1 MLKEKTYSDIKNSL
15 TKDYEF
21 FNKIMGYENIYNS
34 EYKKLNQMFKGLT
47 KKTTYIKRWSY
58 KEQKE
63 IKEPFPANYTSIE
76 TNSFY
81 GHYLSKDDLSNLD
94 KDFPNIKNDYKL
106 LLERKGKVKLGKRP
120 NNECDDYKK
129 QYQEKLYKKAQLEDK
144 AKCGIC
150 DMFWEQV
157 DMNGRKNI
165 LADHGFHLGW
175 GGRNGVCF
183 GARYL
188 SWERSPESKVAYIEK
203 VLNPILK
210 QLPKEKPT
218 GVDLDKVIQ
227 QANNYNNLKA
237 EIHNTPKDIQIKY
250 SDFLSDYRMK
260 SMISY
265 GKSVRPFVL
274 GDEHIT
280 CFEKYLEI
288 KAIPEVLKLHEL
300 KEKVTKPSIRFSGMQ
315 VSMTL
320 PTNKDDIT
328 LELLTRIWSDYKD
341 QIEAEKLKFQT
352 AIKNWKLELTPR
364 EKMNRERA

>member
-1 MLKEKTYSDIKNSL
+1 MLQEKTYSDIKNSL
-15 TKDYEF
+15 TEDYEF

-320 PTNKDDIT
+320 PTN
-328 LELLTRIWSDYKD
+328 
-341 QIEAEKLKFQT
+341 
-352 AIKNWKLELTPR
+352 
-364 EKMNRERA
+364 

>member
-1 MLKEKTYSDIKNSL
+1 MLQEKTYSDIKNSL
-15 TKDYEF
+15 TVDYKF
-21 FNKIMGYENIYNS
+21 FNKVMGYENIYNS

-58 KEQKE
+58 KEEKE

-81 GHYLSKDDLSNLD
+81 GHYLSNDNLNNLA
-94 KDFPNIKNDYKL
+94 KDFPNIKKDYDL
-106 LLERKGKVKLGKRP
+106 LKTKKDKVKLGKRP

-129 QYQEKLYKKAQLEDK
+129 QYQEKLYKQAQLEDK
-144 AKCGIC
+144 AQCGIC
-150 DMFWEQV
+150 NKFWEQV

-175 GGRNGVCF
+175 GQRNGVCF

-250 SDFLSDYRMK
+250 NDLLSDYRYK
-260 SMISY
+260 SMIAY
-265 GKSVRPFVL
+265 GKSPRPFSI
-274 GDEHIT
+274 GDEYIT
-280 CFEKYLEI
+280 SPEKYIEV
-288 KAIPEVLKLHEL
+288 KATPEVLKLHEL
-300 KEKVTKPSIRFSGMQ
+300 KEKITKPSIKFSGMQ
-315 VSMTL
+315 VAITL

-341 QIEAEKLKFQT
+341 QVEAEKLKFET
-352 AIKNWKLELTPR
+352 AIKNWKLQLTPR
-364 EKMNRERA
+364 EKMNKDKA